1 MGCALDHV
9 FHYLDSC
16 AMDLTRTGHITTAAD
31 SFSQIGG
38 IRTHVVKLC
47 LLVVLLSCN
56 LLTVASERD
65 LRINASIGPVLDIKG
80 QGDMLWLG
88 TAEGLYRWD
97 NVREGAPE
105 RVAVNTG
112 AVSILQLHNN
122 TLWIGSEQGLFRW
135 DSPEKGLPQPVNV
148 DTGPV
153 NELYKLNRTLLIGAK
168 NGLFLWQIG
177 DEDSPRHIDVDD
189 LNVTEFCRGKVNQ
202 VWIGSRKGLLL
213 YEEGNG
219 EPVFLP
225 EVKDIPVTSLSDEGS
240 ELLIGTSRG
249 LLRWDK
255 IGGSKPDWV
264 LPDVEVHSISKDGS
278 RILISTKGRGLFRLD
293 NVQAGQPELIDG
305 RIGVIHKYF
314 KSGTILWLAAGM
326 GTRAG
331 LYRWDSEK
339 GGTPERVAAV
349 NAGYIHNFYRSGGT
363 LWIGAEKGLFQIE
376 GLDTEWDAQLRI
388 TSTLP
393 ETINTDNNLLI
404 QWQVGNFGRRT
415 TPEQVQYRVIVKDAD
430 EQDVNIGQS
439 ELIGKPEITLPPL
452 QEGKYTLYVQATDLN
467 GKLAT
472 SPSIHFSVNG
482 TQNNILSMLLKVGP
496 LVFGAILLIV
506 LSPRL
511 ISRLLQYEVWGI
523 KQLAPAFYLTR
534 LGRWKL
540 YRRYRQKLR
549 QAQDV
554 KYSVEHYVDLP
565 YESDSSETDSTK
577 LSDLFAHL
585 PLSKRVVV
593 IADGGRGKSTL
604 CHKLAQRCIDDHDL
618 FGDKLLEPVVI
629 DGLFYAGNLLNTIT
643 NVLKKSRAYV
653 NETIVS
659 AQLAAGRLLI
669 IFDGFS
675 EIREPY
681 LNAPSSEDLPE
692 FISQHPDTPFI
703 FTSRS
708 NLPPGVQEALGDVLT
723 VRLLD
728 LDDRTVRPF
737 LNQYLTGG
745 MQEVDALIKE
755 VEARFPDLPRIPLML
770 KLIATV
776 YKEKGRVPKDTA
788 ALFADYVGHILR
800 SEATGIDVPEGLDY
814 AICHLVRETYLK
826 SGGDRGFTTHQGVEL
841 LDTIRDKLAAYEI
854 KLSPIKLLRLLTR
867 AGLYK
872 EVGEN
877 RKFFHDSFESY
888 FAAHALVEDVRA
900 GRYELLKQCMGN
912 DRLRE
917 TLRFLDEI
925 LADPSDK
932 QKLARV
938 AQGVGK

>member
-1 MGCALDHV
+1 
-9 FHYLDSC
+9 
-16 AMDLTRTGHITTAAD
+16 
-31 SFSQIGG
+31 
-38 IRTHVVKLC
+38 
-47 LLVVLLSCN
+47 
-56 LLTVASERD
+56 
-65 LRINASIGPVLDIKG
+65 
-80 QGDMLWLG
+80 MLWLG

-112 AVSILQLHNN
+112 DVSILLLDDK

-135 DSPEKGLPQPVNV
+135 DSPWHGLPQPVSGN
-148 DTGPV
+148 TGAV
-153 NELYKLNRTLLIGAK
+153 GRLYKLNRTLLIGAEK
-168 NGLFLWQIG
+168 GLFVWQIG
-177 DEDSPRHIDVDD
+177 DEDSPRRIDVDVSY
-189 LNVTEFCRGKVNQ
+189 VTEFCRGKVNQ
-202 VWIGSRKGLLL
+202 VWIASRRGLLL

-219 EPVFLP
+219 APVFLP
-225 EVKDIPVTSLSDEGS
+225 EVKDIHVTSLSDEGS
-240 ELLIGTSRG
+240 ELLIGTVQG

-255 IGGSKPDWV
+255 TGGTTPDWV
-264 LPDVEVHSISKDGS
+264 LSDAEVSSLSKDGS
-278 RILISTKGRGLFRLD
+278 KLLISTKGRGLFRLD
-293 NVQAGQPELIDG
+293 NVHAGQPELIDS

-314 KSGTILWLAAGM
+314 KSGNILWLAAGM

-331 LYRWDSEK
+331 LYRWESEK
-339 GGTPERVAAV
+339 GGTPERVTAV
-349 NAGYIHNFYRSGGT
+349 STGHIHNFYRSGGT

-415 TPEQVQYRVIVKDAD
+415 TLEQVRYRVFVKDAGG
-430 EQDVNIGQS
+430 QDINFGRS
-439 ELIGKPEITLPPL
+439 EVAGKPEITLPPL
-452 QEGKYTLYVQATDLN
+452 PEGKYTLYVQATDLN
-467 GKLAT
+467 GKIAT

-482 TQNNILSMLLKVGP
+482 PQNNMLSAWLQEGLLVIGV
-496 LVFGAILLIV
+496 LIGVLALIV

-511 ISRLLQYEVWGI
+511 IARLLQLDVWGI
-523 KQLAPAFYLTR
+523 NRLAPAFYLTR

-540 YRRYRQKLR
+540 YRRYRDQLR
-549 QAQDV
+549 QSPDV
-554 KYSVEHYVDLP
+554 KYSVERYVDLP
-565 YESDSSETDSTK
+565 YESDSSESDGTK

-604 CHKLAQRCIDDHDL
+604 CHKLAQRCITDRDL
-618 FGDKLLEPVVI
+618 VGGRLLEPVVI

-643 NVLKKSRAYV
+643 NVLKKGRAYV
-653 NETIVS
+653 NETIIS
-659 AQLAAGRLLI
+659 SQLAAGHLLI

-675 EIREPY
+675 EIRETY
-681 LNAPSSEDLPE
+681 LNAASSEDVPE
-692 FISQHPDTPFI
+692 FVSRHPDTPFI

-708 NLPPGVQEALGDVLT
+708 NLPPGVHEALGDPLT
-723 VRLLD
+723 VRLRD
-728 LDDRTVRPF
+728 LDGTTVRPF

-776 YKEKGRVPKDTA
+776 YKEKGKVPKDTA
-788 ALFADYVGHILR
+788 TLFADYVGQILR
-800 SEATGIDVPEGLDY
+800 SEATGIDEPDGLDY

-826 SGGDRGFTTHQGVEL
+826 SGGDRGFTIHQGVEL
-841 LDTIRDKLAAYEI
+841 LDMIKDKLTAYEI
-854 KLSPIKLLRLLTR
+854 RLSPIKLLRLLTR

-888 FAAHALVEDVRA
+888 FAARALEEDFRA
-900 GRYELLKQCMGN
+900 GRYELLRQCMDN

-917 TLRFLDEI
+917 PLGLLDEI
-925 LADPSDK
+925 LAEPGDK
-932 QKLARV
+932 QKLARF
-938 AQGVGK
+938 ARGGAE